1 MISAA
6 KDPEILKFMDGL
18 KEQGFTHRRLTV
30 DSRRFLCLSVQ
41 HQKLKAFEE
50 GTAGMYFI
58 EAAWD
63 GEYCCAYAGSLSAH
77 EEIFRRLKETA
88 GVFGERQL
96 PECIGESRDLRGKR
110 WRGVDRDKVTD
121 ILKYAERQ
129 ALAWEKA
136 DTVEICEYRQF
147 EDTVTL
153 IDGQGNYLADD
164 NGDCSFTIRVIARDE
179 GYVAGAFKLGIVD
192 AQDEEGFRETAGN
205 LARRAAKYARFGLH
219 ADTVISRSCPIVL
232 ENCVTAELLGH
243 YLPMFYGENLR
254 HDLSALSGREG
265 ERIGCPALRLE
276 EDPFSPYGTCRRRI
290 DDEGVPVTKKML
302 IRDGVFE
309 AALYNKRDAAAAGK
323 VSTGNG
329 FKPDITADIGT
340 RATNVRLGSGDKT
353 YSRKEMIAAAEGG
366 IYITRIE
373 GAFAGTDTKTGDFS
387 ILASGNRIEGG
398 RVCTAL
404 NQFTIS
410 GNICELWEDM
420 EMIGDDAVY
429 RTVDDVCVLG
439 PTVKVKKLVVSGK

>member
-1 MISAA
+1 MSGAA
-6 KDPEILKFMDGL
+6 RNPEIVRFMDGL
-18 KEQGFTHRRLTV
+18 KEEGFTHRRLTV

-50 GTAGMYFI
+50 GATELYFI
-58 EAAWD
+58 EAAWK
-63 GEYCCAYAGSLSAH
+63 GEYCCAYADFLGDR

-88 GVFGERQL
+88 DVFGERQL
-96 PECIGESRDLRGKR
+96 PECIEESRDLRGRR
-110 WRGVDRDKVTD
+110 WREIDRDQVTD
-121 ILKYAERQ
+121 ILKYAESQ
-129 ALAWEKA
+129 ALACEKA

-164 NGDCSFTIRVIARDE
+164 NGDCSFTIRVIARDKE
-179 GYVAGAFKLGIVD
+179 FVAGASKLGIVD
-192 AQDEEGFRETAGN
+192 ERDEASFREIAGS

-219 ADTVISRSCPIVL
+219 ADAVISRSCPIVL
-232 ENCVTAELLGH
+232 ENCVTAELTGY

-265 ERIGCPALRLE
+265 TRIGCLALRLE
-276 EDPFSPYGTCRRRI
+276 EDPFSPQGTCRRRI
-290 DDEGVPVTKKML
+290 DDEGTPVAGKML
-302 IRDGVFE
+302 IRDGIFE
-309 AALYNKRDAAAAGK
+309 TALYNKKDAAAAGK
-323 VSTGNG
+323 ACTGNG

-340 RATNVRLGSGDKT
+340 RATNVRLSSGDKT
-353 YSRKEMIAAAEGG
+353 FSRKEMIAAAEGG

-410 GNICELWEDM
+410 GNICEMWEDL

-429 RTVDDVCVLG
+429 RTVNDVCVLG